1 MLLQLRLIKFK
12 SYLTIIKSMTH
23 DSKESGS
30 SCGKTLKLKM
40 TNNIYLVAILNELI
54 QLTMTLIYKLAAN
67 SDNVYDLEWK

>member
-1 MLLQLRLIKFK
+1 
-12 SYLTIIKSMTH
+12 MTH

-30 SCGKTLKLKM
+30 SCDKTLKLKM
-40 TNNIYLVAILNELI
+40 TNNIYLVVILNELI